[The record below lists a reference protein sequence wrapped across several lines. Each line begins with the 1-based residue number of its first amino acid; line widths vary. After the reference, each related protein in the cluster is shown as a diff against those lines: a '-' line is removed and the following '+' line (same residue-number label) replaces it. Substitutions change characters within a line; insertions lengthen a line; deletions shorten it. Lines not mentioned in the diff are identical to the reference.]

1 MLRTTKSMKEKYE
14 QIQNCLFDIIPEK
27 WEDIYLYASV
37 VDINKNL
44 TGELYFYYL
53 PKGFLKKKLINVY
66 EVPSRFNI
74 DEEQY
79 MTLVKRLYEAI
90 KSLRQDFV
98 DTDQPIWTN
107 LTIIISNCKFRVE
120 YNYDTVKLNEF
131 DTYRRHIIW
140 KYKYLGLGG
149 DIKDERKILD
159 KYFSR
164 EYMLEPKKQVYESGI
179 YLKKVN
185 NVIDFDREQ
194 KNVNKQDETEI
205 EKEEEF
211 QEENKEEIP
220 RKKTRNQ
227 ILND

>member
-37 VDINKNL
+37 IDIKGKL

-53 PKGFLKKKLINVY
+53 PKGILKKKLINVY

-74 DEEQY
+74 DEDQY
-79 MTLVKRLYEAI
+79 MTLVERLYEAI

-98 DTDQPIWTN
+98 DTDQKIWTN
-107 LTIIISNCKFRVE
+107 LTIVISNCKFRVE
-120 YNYDTVKLNEF
+120 YNYDTVKLNEY

-149 DIKDERKILD
+149 DLKDERKILD

-164 EYMLEPKKQVYESGI
+164 EYMLEPKKEIYESGI
-179 YLKKVN
+179 YVKKVN
-185 NVIDFDREQ
+185 NIIDFDKEDKSIEEQ
-194 KNVNKQDETEI
+194 EEPEII
-205 EKEEEF
+205 EKNQNENEEV
-211 QEENKEEIP
+211 P
-220 RKKTRNQ
+220 KKRTRNQ